1 MGQRR
6 SSLSDVL
13 TKEQYRNLLQT
24 AAAIDDREKSI
35 TTFYFLIVLGRAGLR
50 IGEAIH
56 MTRGWLDEERG
67 MIVIPPHVD
76 CTCGMCRHYARNL
89 AEDNEDLSI
98 EEALD
103 RYWMVKDESNR
114 DVPVE
119 NDRAIEII
127 KLYFEEVPYD
137 TISYSTVLRRLK
149 KVAELTDGVNP
160 AHVYGHMLRATAA
173 THYAWAGM
181 RPPALDQKHG
191 WQDEKTKERYL
202 KKKGRWSMLDAR
214 RIRGKSDNDEF
225 TLRQSPP
232 TYTDLRPDSPR
243 KRIHV
248 ETWTPESSVNN
259 HPRYV
264 DDEKWMQEEITE
276 YSANLSVITLA
287 KAYWKVAD
295 RAIEHIF
302 PPLDELYSEYIGAHL
317 REWAEGSRP
326 RIVGVFLANLF
337 LAALMLAVAL
347 ARIGVYIDPI
357 ATEVH
362 MTQTG
367 ALSILSALAFHT
379 VYLENIWEQGLQDLT
394 GNEEIGELLTLHP
407 SKWSLR

>member
-24 AAAIDDREKSI
+24 AAAIDDREESI
-35 TTFYFLIVLGRAGLR
+35 TIFYFLIVLGRAGLR

-56 MTRGWLDEERG
+56 MTQEWLDEERG

-89 AEDNEDLSI
+89 AEDNENLSF

-103 RYWMVKDESNR
+103 RYWMVKDESDR
-114 DVPVE
+114 DVAVE

-214 RIRGKSDNDEF
+214 RIRGKTDTDEF

-232 TYTDLRPDSPR
+232 TYTDLRPSSPAQ
-243 KRIHV
+243 RIHV
-248 ETWTPESSVNN
+248 ETWTPESNVNT

-264 DDEKWMQEEITE
+264 DDEEWMQEEISE
-276 YSANLSVITLA
+276 YSASFSIITLA
-287 KAYWKVAD
+287 KAYWRFAD
-295 RAIEHIF
+295 QAIDRIF
-302 PPLDELYSEYIGAHL
+302 PPLEELYSEYVGVPL
-317 REWAEGSRP
+317 RGWAEGSQLRTA
-326 RIVGVFLANLF
+326 GVFLAHLF
-337 LAALMLAVAL
+337 VGALMLAVAL

-357 ATEVH
+357 AGEIH
-362 MTQTG
+362 MTRIG
-367 ALSILSALAFHT
+367 VLSILSALAFHT
-379 VYLENIWEQGLQDLT
+379 MSMENLWEQALQDIT
-394 GNEEIGELLTLHP
+394 GNEEIGELLTVYP

>member
-24 AAAIDDREKSI
+24 AAAIDDREESI
-35 TTFYFLIVLGRAGLR
+35 TIFYFLIVLGRAGLR

-56 MTRGWLDEERG
+56 MTRDWLDEERG

-76 CTCGMCRHYARNL
+76 CTCGMCRHYTQNL
-89 AEDNEDLSI
+89 AEGDEDLSF
-98 EEALD
+98 EDALD
-103 RYWMVKDESNR
+103 RYWMVKDGSNR

-119 NDRAIEII
+119 NGRAVEII

-149 KVAELTDGVNP
+149 KVAELTDGVDP

-202 KKKGRWSMLDAR
+202 KKKGLWSMMDAR
-214 RIRGKSDNDEF
+214 RIRGKTDRDEF
-225 TLRQSPP
+225 TLRESPP
-232 TYTDLRPDSPR
+232 TYTDLRPASPAQ
-243 KRIHV
+243 RIHV
-248 ETWTPESSVNN
+248 ETWTPDSNVNT

-264 DDEKWMQEEITE
+264 DDEAWMQEEISE

-287 KAYWKVAD
+287 KAYWKGAD
-295 RAIEHIF
+295 QVIERIF
-302 PPLDELYSEYIGAHL
+302 PPIESVYNEYIGASL
-317 REWAEGSRP
+317 REWAEGSRS
-326 RIVGVFLANLF
+326 RIAGVLLANL
-337 LAALMLAVAL
+337 LLGVLVLAVGL
-347 ARIGVYIDPI
+347 ARMGIYIDPI
-357 ATEVH
+357 GGEIQI
-362 MTQTG
+362 TQMG
-367 ALSILSALAFHT
+367 VLSILSALVFHT
-379 VYLENIWEQGLQDLT
+379 MTMENLWEQVLQDLT
-394 GNEEIGELLTLHP
+394 ENEDIGELLTLYP